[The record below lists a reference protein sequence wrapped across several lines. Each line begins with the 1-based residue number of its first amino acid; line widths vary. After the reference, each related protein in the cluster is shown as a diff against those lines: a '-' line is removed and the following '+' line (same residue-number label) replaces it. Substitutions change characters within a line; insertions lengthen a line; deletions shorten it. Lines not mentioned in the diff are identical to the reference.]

1 MADEK
6 RIATFEWLAQNI
18 GGCKKGTPP
27 ETLECVRKDEIIAN
41 YDVDTTLLSAYTN
54 NQDIPREI
62 CVCNTKEIVG
72 CSESITANGNNGI
85 YEISF
90 QLGEEAG
97 LVKID
102 VSSFSVPDRF
112 IVYGPANEVLADSLY
127 FGRYQPSI
135 MTKALDIFKYNS
147 ALKKFE
153 PTNTQETISITHSD
167 IDINSADNKT
177 LTFNKP
183 FTQGGYIIKMRVI
196 GPEGGTVWNLR
207 MNCPDPNPQILK
219 GFDGP
224 VRAIAIQDDDKIVIG
239 GQFNSYGGKSFS
251 KIVRLLPNG
260 DIDNSFNV
268 FKDKFGYNTD
278 YVNTIAIQRDGKIV
292 VGGSFSSYNNNQTK
306 NILRLNADGTFDNTF
321 NTGAGF
327 EPYEVRDIKILP
339 NGKIA
344 VNGAF
349 NRFNNYSNGMSLGGT
364 NGMGLAVLNTN
375 GSRDTAFDK
384 NIVLYEPYAY
394 RMFVDNYGMLFIN
407 GVSQKEGSS
416 TIVRINSICRIL
428 NENYKFD
435 DEYRNFSYV
444 DKISRVKYIRGIDIF
459 DANHILI
466 AGVFRNVGA
475 EEGYRTISLRNYM
488 TGKYVPSEFDNYITD
503 TNEENT
509 VTDLCTNISEGL
521 IIMTGKFNTI
531 GGVSA
536 SNICKFNLNKT
547 IDSSFS
553 NAIGFNDTTNCVKIQ
568 KNGKILVGGN
578 FTKDKNGQE
587 MPYLVR
593 LNKNGSIDNKFM
605 I

>member
-1 MADEK
+1 
-6 RIATFEWLAQNI
+6 
-18 GGCKKGTPP
+18 
-27 ETLECVRKDEIIAN
+27 
-41 YDVDTTLLSAYTN
+41 
-54 NQDIPREI
+54 
-62 CVCNTKEIVG
+62 
-72 CSESITANGNNGI
+72 
-85 YEISF
+85 
-90 QLGEEAG
+90 
-97 LVKID
+97 
-102 VSSFSVPDRF
+102 
-112 IVYGPANEVLADSLY
+112 
-127 FGRYQPSI
+127 
-135 MTKALDIFKYNS
+135 
-147 ALKKFE
+147 
-153 PTNTQETISITHSD
+153 
-167 IDINSADNKT
+167 
-177 LTFNKP
+177 
-183 FTQGGYIIKMRVI
+183 
-196 GPEGGTVWNLR
+196 
-207 MNCPDPNPQILK
+207 
-219 GFDGP
+219 
-224 VRAIAIQDDDKIVIG
+224 
-239 GQFNSYGGKSFS
+239 
-251 KIVRLLPNG
+251 
-260 DIDNSFNV
+260 
-268 FKDKFGYNTD
+268 
-278 YVNTIAIQRDGKIV
+278 
-292 VGGSFSSYNNNQTK
+292 
-306 NILRLNADGTFDNTF
+306 
-321 NTGAGF
+321 
-327 EPYEVRDIKILP
+327 
-339 NGKIA
+339 
-344 VNGAF
+344 
-349 NRFNNYSNGMSLGGT
+349 MSLGGT
-364 NGMGLAVLNTN
+364 NGMGLAVLNN
-375 GSRDTAFDK
+375 DGSRDTAFDK

-475 EEGYRTISLRNYM
+475 EEAYRTISLRNYM

-509 VTDLCTNISEGL
+509 VTDLCTDIDEGL